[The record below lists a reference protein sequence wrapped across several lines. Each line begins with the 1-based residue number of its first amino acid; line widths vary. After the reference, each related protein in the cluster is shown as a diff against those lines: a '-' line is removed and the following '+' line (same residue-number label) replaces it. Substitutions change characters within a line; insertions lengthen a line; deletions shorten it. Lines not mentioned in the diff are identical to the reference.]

1 MHHQMGI
8 RDARMN
14 FLDTVNR
21 QNVAGRLARKL
32 VRTVRS
38 TNRNRECI
46 TLGLTYKVCCLI
58 DIGQQLLASHS
69 AFCAMT
75 ILFVT
80 HHGFQRTEHTEFC
93 LNRHTNR
100 MRKLDHFLRYFDVV
114 LIAGNTLAIFHQRTI
129 HHHRGKAGLNRR
141 HTNCG

>member
-1 MHHQMGI
+1 MGV

-21 QNVAGRLARKL
+21 QNIAGRLARKL
-32 VRTVRS
+32 VCTVRS
-38 TNRNRECI
+38 TNRNRERI
-46 TLGLTYKVCCLI
+46 ALGLTHKVRGLI

-75 ILFVT
+75 VLFVT
-80 HHGFQRTEHTEFC
+80 HHGFQRTEHTKFC
-93 LNRHTNR
+93 LNCHANR

-114 LIAGNTLAIFHQRTI
+114 FIAGNTLAIFHQRTI
-129 HHHRGKAGLNRR
+129 HHH
-141 HTNCG
+141 